1 MSYYL
6 AGENDKALQAFITA
20 AKLDPQDKK
29 IYNNMGLALGKL
41 GRYDEAL
48 EAFKKAGD
56 EASAYN
62 NLGCVYL
69 AQNKYREAAGAFQ
82 KAVELNP
89 KYYEKARENMKY
101 AEASLKREEGA
112 QQQ

>member
-48 EAFKKAGD
+48 DAFKKAED

-62 NLGCVYL
+62 NLGCIYL
-69 AQNKYREAAGAFQ
+69 AQKKYREASAAFQ

-89 KYYEKARENMKY
+89 KYYEKAKENMKV
-101 AEASLKREEGA
+101 AEASLKKEEA
-112 QQQ
+112 TQQ